1 MGAIFLEYLLIQG
14 IHLTVRLVRFR
25 PSSARLSPPRPEVRC
40 ILQQFP
46 AVCLPPESFSHQ
58 TTLFRQHLLPDPRHG
73 DPAHRYSRGIPSW
86 RRGHLSA
93 LRHGDPAHRYLRGI
107 LAWRSILLAGLRHV
121 DPCPRVRQYQPRVS
135 ESGASTGAWRNA
147 SRRGTGCSTRG
158 G

>member
-1 MGAIFLEYLLIQG
+1 MTAEDSERCMLPRTRDAGGTHRIQVIAWQSVLLTG
-14 IHLTVRLVRFR
+14 L
-25 PSSARLSPPRPEVRC
+25 
-40 ILQQFP
+40 
-46 AVCLPPESFSHQ
+46 
-58 TTLFRQHLLPDPRHG
+58 RHG

-93 LRHGDPAHRYLRGI
+93 LRHSHPAHRYSRGISSWRRGHLSALRHGHPAHRYLRGI
-107 LAWRSILLAGLRHV
+107 LAWQRGLLAGLRHGN
-121 DPCPRVRQYQPRVS
+121 PCPQVRQYQPRVS